1 MKVFISQPMQ
11 GLTDK
16 EILKAREEAI
26 KYAKSH
32 IKIACDDSLEFIN
45 SFFPGAVEENRP
57 LWNLGRS
64 LQLLSEADVCLF
76 IGNWVMSRGCR
87 IEHECC
93 LQYGIKAIYK

>member
-11 GLTDK
+11 GLTDE

-26 KYAKSH
+26 VYAKAH
-32 IKIACDDSLEFIN
+32 LPHLKDEEIEIIN
-45 SFFPGAVEENRP
+45 SFFPGAVAENRP
-57 LWNLGRS
+57 LWNLGKS

-76 IGNWVMSRGCR
+76 IGSWVMSRGCR